1 MVNANFYRKD
11 GLYQG
16 FIVSGHAGGVFG
28 QDVVCAGVSSA
39 VMLTLNT
46 ITDFLNAD
54 AAVRVE
60 DNKVGL
66 KLTSPENGDNARALI
81 FSLEKHLRLL
91 TEEYGG
97 IRITVRDI

>member
-11 GLYQG
+11 GLYWG

-28 QDVVCAGVSSA
+28 QDIVCAGVSSA

-46 ITDFLNAD
+46 VTDFLNAD
-54 AAVRVE
+54 AAVKLE

-66 KLTSPENGDNARALI
+66 KLVSPQNDDNARALI
-81 FSLEKHLRLL
+81 FSLENHLRLL
-91 TEEYGG
+91 AEEYGG